1 MTSLG
6 EEATLGRV
14 TFLGRFGISD
24 VGSSYQSSQ
33 SGEAL
38 YSLIEPGRR
47 IALAAGGGM
56 LHEAEGVNV
65 LLAAS
70 GITEATFNDRLAD
83 HCSHQRIQSLHVR
96 LRNRH
101 EHRRR
106 LGQVGYRDD
115 PGHVEGLTGPST
127 GCDVPTDLGSKAFM
141 PYTADYFFFTQ
152 NWNAHF

>member
-106 LGQVGYRDD
+106 LG
-115 PGHVEGLTGPST
+115 PGDRVRTG
-127 GCDVPTDLGSKAFM
+127 GSSCVLRACLRRKSA
-141 PYTADYFFFTQ
+141 T
-152 NWNAHF
+152 